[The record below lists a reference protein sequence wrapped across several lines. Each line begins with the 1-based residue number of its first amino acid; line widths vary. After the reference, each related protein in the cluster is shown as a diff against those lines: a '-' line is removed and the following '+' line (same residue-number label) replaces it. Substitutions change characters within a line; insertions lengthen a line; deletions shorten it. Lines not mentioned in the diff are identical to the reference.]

1 MSRRQE
7 SLIVKLIYCPWWV
20 SVVLSAVVYI
30 ALAVVLPTY
39 CAGDTCGPVFLP
51 ILSILSDLA
60 DYVALLLLIP
70 APLSVFQTWKQRRL
84 LNRQR
89 DIASI
94 RKLNW
99 KEFEELLGEYYRRKG
114 FRVRENHGVGADG
127 GLDLWLENKD
137 GLHLVQ
143 CKQWRAQKV
152 GVTIVRELYGVMAY
166 EGATSGS
173 VVTSGSFTQE
183 AKRFAADISI
193 ELIDGEQLEGMIAEV
208 KTTGSHKTVTASINT
223 ELCPR
228 CGGTLVR
235 RTARRGTQ
243 AGSEFF
249 GCSSYPK
256 CRYTR
261 D

>member
-1 MSRRQE
+1 MSRRQK
-7 SLIVKLIYCPWWV
+7 SLIVTLIYCPWWV
-20 SVVLSAVVYI
+20 SVVLSAGVYI
-30 ALAVVLPTY
+30 ALAFVLPEF
-39 CAGDTCGPVFLP
+39 CADDTCGSVLRPL
-51 ILSILSDLA
+51 LSIFSNLA
-60 DYVALLLLIP
+60 VYVAIILLIP
-70 APLSVFQTWKQRRL
+70 APFSVFRTWKQRRL

-114 FRVRENHGVGADG
+114 FRVRENHSGGADG
-127 GLDLWLENKD
+127 GVDLRLENKD
-137 GLHLVQ
+137 GFHLVQ

-152 GVTIVRELYGVMAY
+152 GVAIVRELYGVMAY

-193 ELIDGEQLEGMIAEV
+193 ELIDGERLEGMIAEV
-208 KTTGSHKTVTASINT
+208 KTTGSHKTVTASLDT

-228 CGGTLVR
+228 CGGTMVR
-235 RTARRGTQ
+235 RTARRGAQ

-256 CRYTR
+256 CHYTR
-261 D
+261 N